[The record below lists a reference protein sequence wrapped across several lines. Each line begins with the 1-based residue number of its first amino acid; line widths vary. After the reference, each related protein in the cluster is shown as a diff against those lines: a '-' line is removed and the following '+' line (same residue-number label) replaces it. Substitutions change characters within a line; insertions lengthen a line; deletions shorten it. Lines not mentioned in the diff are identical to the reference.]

1 MSRLF
6 IAVWPPPAVVHVLRD
21 LPREVD
27 AGIRWTTP
35 DQWHIT
41 LRYLG
46 KVDETVA
53 LDAFRTIE
61 ARSGEAV
68 VGPTVERLGAAIV
81 MVPVSG
87 LDEIASVVAHA
98 TSGIGEPPHPDGFRG
113 HLTLARLKDEVASS
127 LDGVEVAARFAV
139 DEIAL
144 VRSELHADGARY
156 TTVARRDLST

>member
-6 IAVWPPPAVVHVLRD
+6 IAAWPPPAVVGTLRE
-21 LPREVD
+21 LPRETD

-46 KVDETVA
+46 KVDETAA
-53 LDAFRTIE
+53 LDAFGTIE
-61 ARSGEAV
+61 AHSSEAV
-68 VGPTVERLGAAIV
+68 VGPTIERLGSAIV
-81 MVPVSG
+81 MVPVAG
-87 LDEIASVVAHA
+87 LDELASIVEHV
-98 TSGIGEPPHPDGFRG
+98 TSGIGETPHPDGFRG
-113 HLTLARLKDEVASS
+113 HLTLARLKGRAACP
-127 LDGVEVAARFAV
+127 LDGVEVSARFGV